1 LQKAEILRLRLGLA
15 SYKFRTGQTTIPL
28 ADLQRR
34 PIPARVMRQ
43 EEEKQDGE
51 KMGEEEREQGG
62 EDDAEERA
70 EGQKAADVPVEER
83 SRSPAETG
91 HETRVSEERQLVDKA
106 GAATELLGLGP
117 SP

>member
-1 LQKAEILRLRLGLA
+1 MQKAEILRLRLGLA

-34 PIPARVMRQ
+34 PIPARVTRQ
-43 EEEKQDGE
+43 EEAKQDKE
-51 KMGEEEREQGG
+51 KTGEEETEQGG
-62 EDDAEERA
+62 DGVEERA
-70 EGQKAADVPVEER
+70 ESQKATEAPVEER
-83 SRSPAETG
+83 SQSPADAG